1 MSTHTY
7 PACCEKD
14 NGSALGTN
22 ATLSS
27 PISVDGTPVIGEVY
41 TVPARCGR
49 AVRLKKGRLSA
60 LSTRPVVR
68 CVTPGYL
75 IAPI

>member
-27 PISVDGTPVIGEVY
+27 PISIDGTPVIGEVY

-49 AVRLKKGRLSA
+49 AVRLKRA
-60 LSTRPVVR
+60 
-68 CVTPGYL
+68 GY
-75 IAPI
+75 PHYQHSRQSGV